1 MENIQK
7 KMQELFGHSCYG
19 YCIAYLSGKTDIK
32 DLTKAVLEGWYK
44 GYIDDNGYVSKPH
57 LFYNYCFG
65 KDLVKDVEKPV
76 YKPEPFNQI
85 VCFEYNGGTHFV
97 VMRDDK
103 VVFDPYGDSNSVKY
117 GKATTVRKFIKKD

>member
-65 KDLVKDVEKPV
+65 KDLVKDVEKPA
-76 YKPEPFNQI
+76 YKSEPFNQI

-97 VMRDDK
+97 VMRDGK

>member
-1 MENIQK
+1 MENIQS
-7 KMQELFGHSCYG
+7 KMRELFGHSCYG
-19 YCIAYLSGKTDIK
+19 YCIAYLSGKTGIK

-44 GYIDDNGYVSKPH
+44 GYIDDDGYVSKPQ